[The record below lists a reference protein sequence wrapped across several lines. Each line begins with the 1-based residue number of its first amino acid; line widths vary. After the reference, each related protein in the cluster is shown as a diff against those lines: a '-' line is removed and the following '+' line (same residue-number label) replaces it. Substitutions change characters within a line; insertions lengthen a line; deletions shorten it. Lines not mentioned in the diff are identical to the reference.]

1 MLIDSTRV
9 LKLEDLLTY
18 TIKRFRYE
26 NGYSPIDGRENNNEI
41 NYNDDEETV
50 KDDEEIIE
58 DFIDENQYD
67 KNIDD
72 DNMYL
77 EEVRN
82 LIISFFFNKIMYVV
96 YVLFLLKS
104 RKLPG
109 VMMTLL
115 FQSKM

>member
-18 TIKRFRYE
+18 TIRRFRYE
-26 NGYSPIDGRENNNEI
+26 NGYSSIDGCENNNEI

-50 KDDEEIIE
+50 KDEEEIIE

-82 LIISFFFNKIMYVV
+82 W
-96 YVLFLLKS
+96 
-104 RKLPG
+104 
-109 VMMTLL
+109 
-115 FQSKM
+115 